1 MSEPPHP
8 VRAAPPGVLR
18 RMWPYAVVIPTGV
31 LLWLIVW
38 GAHLQTI
45 PGNTSDDTIGL
56 TGALMLLDVLLG
68 IVAVAVLPLRYRAP
82 LAVALVTSA
91 TLIVSASAVGGS
103 VVAVVHLAIVGTRT
117 GLLLSGVVWT
127 LAILGNGVL
136 VFPALGTKTSTVE
149 ALIIMLV
156 GVLFYAVL
164 VAIGRYRRARTEAVT
179 LLRERAEHAE
189 QERERDVKTAREA
202 ERLRIAREMHDVLAH
217 RMSLVSM
224 HAGALTYREDL
235 PREKITEAAHVI
247 QESTALALTELRGL
261 LGVLRDT
268 GERDPR
274 GPQPI
279 LEHLPILLAEARAAG
294 VAVEVEYT
302 GIDTVDGQPI
312 TIGLSEATSR
322 AGYRIVQEALTNARK
337 HAPGETVRLRL
348 EHNGEHLIIT
358 SRNRLP
364 RGPAQSTGSSSMGLI
379 GLTERAQLAGGTLTA
394 SQHSGEFVVEGRL
407 PWS

>member
-1 MSEPPHP
+1 MC
-8 VRAAPPGVLR
+8 
-18 RMWPYAVVIPTGV
+18 I
-31 LLWLIVW
+31 
-38 GAHLQTI
+38 
-45 PGNTSDDTIGL
+45 
-56 TGALMLLDVLLG
+56 
-68 IVAVAVLPLRYRAP
+68 
-82 LAVALVTSA
+82 
-91 TLIVSASAVGGS
+91 
-103 VVAVVHLAIVGTRT
+103 
-117 GLLLSGVVWT
+117 
-127 LAILGNGVL
+127 
-136 VFPALGTKTSTVE
+136 
-149 ALIIMLV
+149 
-156 GVLFYAVL
+156 
-164 VAIGRYRRARTEAVT
+164 
-179 LLRERAEHAE
+179 
-189 QERERDVKTAREA
+189 RDR
-202 ERLRIAREMHDVLAH
+202 
-217 RMSLVSM
+217 
-224 HAGALTYREDL
+224 
-235 PREKITEAAHVI
+235 KITEAAHVI